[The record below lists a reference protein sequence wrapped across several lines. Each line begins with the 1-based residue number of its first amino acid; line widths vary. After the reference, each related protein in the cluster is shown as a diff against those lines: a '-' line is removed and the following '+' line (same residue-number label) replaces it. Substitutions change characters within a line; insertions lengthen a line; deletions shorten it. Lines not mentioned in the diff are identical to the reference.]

1 MRMTTLVAIVL
12 ALACDPPPRP
22 ADSPARDTGSS
33 ANEPASEAPPA
44 PAAPAAPA
52 VPAGPATP
60 ADLDAPRST
69 FSRAYAAD
77 DTTAFDSLFVSDGA
91 VIDMAGMD
99 PEPLQGTSGVRLFA
113 RRVLSDRAATGPRFA
128 PDTVQ
133 LDNGT
138 ARESGHWS
146 WSRGSQKN
154 RGTYSIAWRR
164 DAGGRWRVAEYRFIQ
179 R

>member
-1 MRMTTLVAIVL
+1 L
-12 ALACDPPPRP
+12 A
-22 ADSPARDTGSS
+22 
-33 ANEPASEAPPA
+33 
-44 PAAPAAPA
+44 
-52 VPAGPATP
+52 
-60 ADLDAPRST
+60 
-69 FSRAYAAD
+69 FSRAYTAG

-99 PEPLQGTSGVRLFA
+99 PEPLQGSSGIRLFA
-113 RRVLSDRAATGPRFA
+113 RRVGSDQAAAGPRFA

-138 ARESGHWS
+138 ARESGRWS

-154 RGTYSIAWRR
+154 RGSYSIAWRR
-164 DAGGRWRVAEYRFIQ
+164 DPGGRWRVAEYRFVQ

>member
-1 MRMTTLVAIVL
+1 MRAATIAVIAM
-12 ALACDPPPRP
+12 ALACDRPPRS
-22 ADSPARDTGSS
+22 ADSPARDTGSP

-44 PAAPAAPA
+44 TAAPAEPA
-52 VPAGPATP
+52 TPSTP
-60 ADLDAPRST
+60 ADLDAPRSA
-69 FSRAYAAD
+69 FSRAFTAG
-77 DTTAFDSLFVSDGA
+77 DTTAFDSLFVPEGA
-91 VIDMAGMD
+91 VIEMAGMD
-99 PEPLQGTSGVRLFA
+99 PEPLQGKSGVRVFA
-113 RRVLSDRAATGPRFA
+113 RRVGSDQAAAGPRFA

-133 LDNGT
+133 LDDGT

-164 DAGGRWRVAEYRFIQ
+164 DAGGRWRVAEYRFVQ

>member
-1 MRMTTLVAIVL
+1 MRVATIAVIAM
-12 ALACDPPPRP
+12 ALACDRPPRSEG
-22 ADSPARDTGSS
+22 SPSRDTGSS

-44 PAAPAAPA
+44 PA
-52 VPAGPATP
+52 VPAEPARP
-60 ADLDAPRST
+60 ADLDAPRSA
-69 FSRAYAAD
+69 FSRAFTVG
-77 DTTAFDSLFVSDGA
+77 DTTAFDSLFVPEGA
-91 VIDMAGMD
+91 VIEMAGMD
-99 PEPLQGTSGVRLFA
+99 SEPLQGRSGVRLFA
-113 RRVLSDRAATGPRFA
+113 RRVASDQAAAGPRFA

-133 LDNGT
+133 LDDGT

-164 DAGGRWRVAEYRFIQ
+164 DAGGRWRVAEYRFVQ